1 MLLLSSSAVGGRP
14 GVIQSLFIP
23 VVNAL
28 ANTTKLLPW
37 TTAVKNTRVKQREV
51 GVT

>member
-1 MLLLSSSAVGGRP
+1 MLLLLSSAVGD
-14 GVIQSLFIP
+14 VIQSLFIP

-51 GVT
+51 QVT